1 MGLVIYMP
9 HQGSGSAYADI
20 LRISTL
26 SAFAVA
32 VPHIPMLFKIF
43 KEIQEKIVLILF
55 PFSQL
60 NQTDSVS
67 PVTVT
72 VTYTS
77 VPGFRHNLLCKSRTQ
92 MPLSATWTW

>member
-32 VPHIPMLFKIF
+32 VPHIPVLFKIF
-43 KEIQEKIVLILF
+43 KEIQEKNS
-55 PFSQL
+55 P
-60 NQTDSVS
+60 DSLPIQS
-67 PVTVT
+67 TEP
-72 VTYTS
+72 
-77 VPGFRHNLLCKSRTQ
+77 N
-92 MPLSATWTW
+92 